1 MNSEKKSMNGNTH
14 IVTGQFVRISQAA
27 ASLGER
33 MAAQLIDWAMELVWI
48 FAIIWLLTQI
58 EEVINSSIF
67 PIIAY
72 VLLLFIPIIC
82 YSLLW
87 ELFNHGQTPGKR
99 LIKLRVVN
107 VDGSSPSLGSLMM
120 RWLLWIADGP
130 TLGFLGIFVMLITR
144 NHQRFGDMAAG
155 TMVIKL
161 ARYNKISVTLDE
173 FDHLS
178 PDYKPFYPQA
188 ADLSL
193 EQVNLIDQTL
203 KANSDDPH
211 ITALAEKVCKVLAIT
226 HVRESNSHEFLNR
239 ILRDYQYY
247 ALQEVI

>member
-33 MAAQLIDWAMELVWI
+33 MAAQLIDWAIELVWI

-99 LIKLRVVN
+99 LIKLRVV
-107 VDGSSPSLGSLMM
+107 
-120 RWLLWIADGP
+120 
-130 TLGFLGIFVMLITR
+130 MLITR

-193 EQVNLIDQTL
+193 EQVNLISQTL
-203 KANSDDPH
+203 KANPDDPH
-211 ITALAEKVCKVLAIT
+211 ITALADKVCKVLAIT
-226 HVRESNSHEFLNR
+226 HVRESNSHEFLER

>member
-1 MNSEKKSMNGNTH
+1 MNSEKKSMNDNTH

-33 MAAQLIDWAMELVWI
+33 MAAQCIDWVIEFVWV
-48 FAIIWLLTQI
+48 FAIIWLLT
-58 EEVINSSIF
+58 ELED
-67 PIIAY
+67 IIQNKIILLITFL
-72 VLLLFIPIIC
+72 LLLFIPVIC

-99 LIKLRVVN
+99 LMKLRVVN

-144 NHQRFGDMAAG
+144 NHQRLGDMAAG
-155 TMVIKL
+155 TMVIRL

-193 EQVNLIDQTL
+193 EQVNLISQTL
-203 KANSDDPH
+203 KADPADPH
-211 ITALAEKVCKVLAIT
+211 VMTLADKVREVLAIT
-226 HVRESNSHEFLNR
+226 HVRESNNYDFLKR
-239 ILRDYQYY
+239 IVRDYQYY
-247 ALQEVI
+247 ALQEI